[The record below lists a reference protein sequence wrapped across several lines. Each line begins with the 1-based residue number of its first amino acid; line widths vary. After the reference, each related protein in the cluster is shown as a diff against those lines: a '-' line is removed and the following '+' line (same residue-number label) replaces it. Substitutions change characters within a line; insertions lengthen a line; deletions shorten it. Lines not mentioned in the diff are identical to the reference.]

1 MRRPKMPIIIT
12 TRIAKQTKT
21 KTKTK
26 PIKTTAIIPTTTTTT
41 TTTTPIRMRTIPT
54 PVTAIGRRVRPQAEE
69 PARVGELAPAEAV
82 SIRTLKPE
90 DVGELEV
97 VVDTVEMVP

>member
-1 MRRPKMPIIIT
+1 
-12 TRIAKQTKT
+12 
-21 KTKTK
+21 
-26 PIKTTAIIPTTTTTT
+26 
-41 TTTTPIRMRTIPT
+41 
-54 PVTAIGRRVRPQAEE
+54 
-69 PARVGELAPAEAV
+69 VGELAPAEAV

>member
-1 MRRPKMPIIIT
+1 MRCPKMPIIIT

-26 PIKTTAIIPTTTTTT
+26 PIKTTAIIPTTTT